1 MGFTKLDAGILQ
13 SSIIAEDSDTLKVWI
28 ILLASCRPDGIAPI
42 SELFISGVGHMAMEN
57 VLAAL
62 GKLEGPDKYSRTRD
76 NEGRRIRR
84 VDGGFLI
91 INYQYYRSVWH
102 YSHNPESVRKRQL
115 RQFKS
120 MAGTSPD
127 KSGHIPDS
135 PDVYASVLDNKIES
149 SSLSPESI
157 VGHPSLYQDIMRQWN
172 EIAVLHALPTI
183 SGIRSGSTR
192 IRQINRRIAEY
203 GLDFLAKVK
212 DIISRSPFLI
222 GEAQG
227 KKEHPFLL
235 TFDWLICPS
244 NYVKVLEGNYLERD
258 RPAARTG
265 SKKWERFAGKDK
277 P

>member
-57 VLAAL
+57 VTAAMA
-62 GKLEGPDKYSRTRD
+62 KLEGPDKFSRSKD

-84 VDGGFLI
+84 VEGGFLI

-115 RQFKS
+115 RQIKS
-120 MAGTSPD
+120 EEALSAPHPGTSPD
-127 KSGHIPDS
+127 KSGQFQDG
-135 PDVYASVLDNKIES
+135 PDVYASVMGNKIES
-149 SSLSPESI
+149 STLPAN
-157 VGHPSLYQDIMRQWN
+157 VYQDIMRQWN